1 MRYWICTYSST
12 NDQGLCVGAV
22 TKSEEEP
29 RIEWENVEWKEIYE
43 DDYNNCLDPVN
54 GSRFI
59 NSILD
64 IPQYVIVD
72 VIGKIVYEGS
82 YMACELYKEKGG
94 DVRTFGG
101 NIILRKTHIENI
113 IKKSLKS
120 VWWNTIQHMI
130 EIEGGKLDSNTIG
143 FVKHI
148 ITNKLLPQKLQLSQD
163 KAVLEKYF
171 KVGFRTFNDINML
184 IEERK
189 VAYDLGNFIRFRLTF
204 GDRPI
209 NHEAIVEINIDLL

>member
-1 MRYWICTYSST
+1 MKYWICTYTST
-12 NDQGLCVGAV
+12 NDQGLGVGVV

-29 RIEWENVEWKEIYE
+29 RIEWENVEWKEISE

-64 IPQYVIVD
+64 IPQYIITD
-72 VIGKIVYEGS
+72 VMGKVVYEGS
-82 YMACELYKEKGG
+82 YMACEWYKEKGG

-101 NIILRKTHIENI
+101 NIVLRKTYIENI
-113 IKKSLKS
+113 VKKSMKS

-130 EIEGGKLDSNTIG
+130 EIEGGKLNSDTIK
-143 FVKHI
+143 FVNRI
-148 ITNKLLPQKLQLSQD
+148 ITDKLVPYKHQLSQD
-163 KAVLEKYF
+163 ETVLRSFF
-171 KVGFRTFNDINML
+171 KTKFITFNDIDTPVENRQ
-184 IEERK
+184 I
-189 VAYDLGNFIRFRLTF
+189 VYDLGEFIRFRLTF

-209 NHEAIVEINIDLL
+209 NHEAVVEININLL